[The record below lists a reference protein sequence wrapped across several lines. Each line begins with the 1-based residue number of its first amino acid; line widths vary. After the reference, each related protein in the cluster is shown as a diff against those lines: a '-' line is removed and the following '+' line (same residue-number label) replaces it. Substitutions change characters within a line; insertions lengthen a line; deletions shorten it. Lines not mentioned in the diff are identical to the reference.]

1 MSKSLIEELPRIAKE
16 GRKEAE
22 NILEKMNA
30 GSRISLQTNEIVLP
44 CKDSSGLWKGTN
56 PQEIESKWCN
66 RLIYGDNLLAM
77 QALLT
82 GDKSSNLEAL
92 RGKVDLIYIDP
103 PFDSK
108 ADYRTKITL
117 PGNEITQKPTTFEQ
131 FGYSDLWQKG
141 TVSYLEYMYPRL
153 LLMRELLS
161 DKGSIYVHIDWH
173 VGAYMKILLDDIF
186 GKENFTN
193 EIIWCY
199 GEGIN
204 SKSHFNTK
212 HDNIYLYRKNSSNYT
227 FNYND
232 VLEEY
237 SAGNV
242 KKYKYKDEKG
252 YYRIMGRGLKD
263 SPFCSKRDLS
273 PEIEKKFPDLVYRHY
288 LGAGKLPV
296 DYWLIDIENQ
306 ASKERVNYATQ
317 KPIKLLEKIIKASS
331 NEGDLVCDF
340 FGGSGTTAAVAERLG
355 RRWITTDIGKPSN
368 LVMRKRFIDMNAKP
382 FLYQAIGDYNKE
394 AFATNKHFSR
404 VGDLCEVVLKL
415 YGALPFERERL
426 DDRRWGYIKGG
437 KTLVFVDSPNKF
449 TSKNTLKKA
458 FEAKN
463 NLLGAVW
470 SKCVVLSW
478 NYHFDISEGLE
489 LYKDSVE
496 VLSIPPDLLDR
507 LRRNGLGKLIDS
519 GSIRFTSLQ
528 YLTLK
533 NIELKSWD
541 KEEDELKVELGNYIL
556 HSPDAIPLDEKDKQ
570 TLEEIM
576 TNDPLSLIE
585 YWSIDPDYDE
595 ETFRSIWQDYRQN
608 TENDKDALHCVYSA
622 TLRVKK
628 KAERTVCVKAVDVF
642 GLESIVIKKL
652 K

>member
-16 GRKEAE
+16 GCKEAE

-173 VGAYMKILLDDIF
+173 VGHYIKILLDDIF
-186 GKENFTN
+186 GKENFVN
-193 EIIWCY
+193 EIVWHYPSMSITNSFFPRKHDCIYCY
-199 GEGIN
+199 KKGETRYFNAFSNYVRVEYSENTIKRAKYAAGFN
-204 SKSHFNTK
+204 NDNADYLKDNTK
-212 HDNIYLYRKNSSNYT
+212 LCDDVWTIGHVKSKN
-227 FNYND
+227 
-232 VLEEY
+232 
-237 SAGNV
+237 
-242 KKYKYKDEKG
+242 
-252 YYRIMGRGLKD
+252 
-263 SPFCSKRDLS
+263 
-273 PEIEKKFPDLVYRHY
+273 EIV
-288 LGAGKLPV
+288 G
-296 DYWLIDIENQ
+296 
-306 ASKERVNYATQ
+306 YATQ
-317 KPIKLLEKIIKASS
+317 KPEKLLERIIAASS

-463 NLLGAVW
+463 NLLGGGW

-528 YLTLK
+528 YMTLK

-541 KEEDELKVELGNYIL
+541 EEEDELKVELGNYIL

-576 TNDPLSLIE
+576 SKDPLSLIE
-585 YWSIDPDYDE
+585 YWSIDPDYDG

-608 TENDKDALHCVYSA
+608 TENDGDALHCVYST

>member
-1 MSKSLIEELPRIAKE
+1 MKRSLIEELPRIAKE

-173 VGAYMKILLDDIF
+173 VGHYIKILLDDIF
-186 GKENFTN
+186 GKENFVN
-193 EIIWCY
+193 EIVWSY
-199 GEGIN
+199 RSGGA
-204 SKSHFNTK
+204 SKKTSLPRK
-212 HDNIYLYRKNSSNYT
+212 HDNIFFYCKNPNNFSINFKTERQYLEKPFMGSKQDSSGRYYVDTLLRDVFEGAPYIINDT
-227 FNYND
+227 KIEQYNMRP
-232 VLEEY
+232 VLNLSSE
-237 SAGNV
+237 
-242 KKYKYKDEKG
+242 
-252 YYRIMGRGLKD
+252 RIG
-263 SPFCSKRDLS
+263 
-273 PEIEKKFPDLVYRHY
+273 
-288 LGAGKLPV
+288 
-296 DYWLIDIENQ
+296 
-306 ASKERVNYATQ
+306 YATQ
-317 KPIKLLEKIIKASS
+317 KPEGFIKALIEIAT

-437 KTLVFVDSPNKF
+437 KTLVYVDSPNKF

-463 NLLGAVW
+463 NLLGGGW

-576 TNDPLSLIE
+576 SKDPLSLIE
-585 YWSIDPDYDE
+585 YWSIDPDYDG

-608 TENDKDALHCVYSA
+608 TENDGDALHCVYSA
-622 TLRVKK
+622 TLRVSK

>member
-173 VGAYMKILLDDIF
+173 VGHYIKILLDDIF

-193 EIIWCY
+193 EIVWHYPSMSITNSFFPRKHDCIYCY
-199 GEGIN
+199 KKGETRYFNAFSNYVRVEYSENTIKRAKYAAGFN
-204 SKSHFNTK
+204 NDNADYLKDNTK
-212 HDNIYLYRKNSSNYT
+212 LCDDVWTIGHVKSKN
-227 FNYND
+227 
-232 VLEEY
+232 
-237 SAGNV
+237 
-242 KKYKYKDEKG
+242 
-252 YYRIMGRGLKD
+252 
-263 SPFCSKRDLS
+263 
-273 PEIEKKFPDLVYRHY
+273 EIV
-288 LGAGKLPV
+288 G
-296 DYWLIDIENQ
+296 
-306 ASKERVNYATQ
+306 YATQ
-317 KPIKLLEKIIKASS
+317 KPEKLLERIIAASS

-415 YGALPFERERL
+415 YGALPFEKERL

-463 NLLGAVW
+463 NLLGGGW

-478 NYHFDISEGLE
+478 NYHFDISESLE

-585 YWSIDPDYDE
+585 YWSIDTDYDG

-608 TENDKDALHCVYSA
+608 TENDGDVLHCVYSA
-622 TLRVKK
+622 TLRVSK

>member
-1 MSKSLIEELPRIAKE
+1 MKRSLIEELPRIAKE

-173 VGAYMKILLDDIF
+173 VGHYLKILLDDIF
-186 GKENFTN
+186 GKENFRN
-193 EIIWCY
+193 EIVWKYTGSLQPKFDFARKHDIIFRY
-199 GEGIN
+199 
-204 SKSHFNTK
+204 SKSNNVVFNPQFVNYSEKTIARF
-212 HDNIYLYRKNSSNYT
+212 DNVDENGRYKLTYRDGKVYKTYMKEGKPIEDVWFDQIN
-227 FNYND
+227 ND
-232 VLEEY
+232 VLDIPIVMKNAKE
-237 SAGNV
+237 N
-242 KKYKYKDEKG
+242 
-252 YYRIMGRGLKD
+252 
-263 SPFCSKRDLS
+263 
-273 PEIEKKFPDLVYRHY
+273 
-288 LGAGKLPV
+288 V
-296 DYWLIDIENQ
+296 DYT
-306 ASKERVNYATQ
+306 TQ
-317 KPIKLLEKIIKASS
+317 KPEKLLERIIKASS

-394 AFATNKHFSR
+394 AFALNKINR
-404 VGDLCEVVLKL
+404 VGNLCEVVLKL

-426 DDRRWGYIKGG
+426 DNRRWGYIKGG
-437 KTLVFVDSPNKF
+437 KTLVYVDSPNKF

-463 NLLGAVW
+463 NLLGGGW

-489 LYKDSVE
+489 LYRDSVE

-541 KEEDELKVELGNYIL
+541 EEEDELKVELGNYIL

-585 YWSIDPDYDE
+585 YWSIDPDYDG

-608 TENDKDALHCVYSA
+608 TENDGDALHCVYSA

>member
-30 GSRISLQTNEIVLP
+30 GSKISLQTNEIVLP

-77 QALLT
+77 QALLI

-173 VGAYMKILLDDIF
+173 VGHYIKILLDDIF
-186 GKENFTN
+186 GKENFVN
-193 EIIWCY
+193 EIVWSY
-199 GEGIN
+199 RSGGA
-204 SKSHFNTK
+204 SKKTSLPRK
-212 HDNIYLYRKNSSNYT
+212 HDNIFFYCKNPNNFSINFKTERQYLEKPFMGSKQDSSGRYYVDTLLRDVFEGAPYIINDT
-227 FNYND
+227 KIEQYNMRP
-232 VLEEY
+232 VLNLSSE
-237 SAGNV
+237 
-242 KKYKYKDEKG
+242 
-252 YYRIMGRGLKD
+252 RIG
-263 SPFCSKRDLS
+263 
-273 PEIEKKFPDLVYRHY
+273 
-288 LGAGKLPV
+288 
-296 DYWLIDIENQ
+296 
-306 ASKERVNYATQ
+306 YATQ
-317 KPIKLLEKIIKASS
+317 KPEGFIKALIEIAT

-394 AFATNKHFSR
+394 AFALNKINR

-463 NLLGAVW
+463 NLLGGGW

-585 YWSIDPDYDE
+585 YWSIDPDYDG

-608 TENDKDALHCVYSA
+608 TENDGDALHCVYSA
-622 TLRVKK
+622 TLRISK

>member
-173 VGAYMKILLDDIF
+173 VGHYIKILLDDIF
-186 GKENFTN
+186 GKENFVN
-193 EIIWCY
+193 EIVWQY
-199 GEGIN
+199 YMGGKGKKEFA
-204 SKSHFNTK
+204 KK
-212 HDNIYLYRKNSSNYT
+212 HDIIFLYKKTNNYT
-227 FNYND
+227 FNQQII
-232 VLEEY
+232 
-237 SAGNV
+237 
-242 KKYKYKDEKG
+242 KR
-252 YYRIMGRGLKD
+252 YYDFIPSLKD
-263 SPFCSKRDLS
+263 DSANAMSGKDDIGYWSMVSC
-273 PEIEKKFPDLVYRHY
+273 PDVWQIK
-288 LGAGKLPV
+288 GV
-296 DYWLIDIENQ
+296 FNM
-306 ASKERVNYATQ
+306 SKEYTSYSTQ
-317 KPIKLLEKIIKASS
+317 KPEKLLERIIKASS

-340 FGGSGTTAAVAERLG
+340 FGGSGTTAAVAEKLG

-368 LVMRKRFIDMNAKP
+368 LVIRKRLIDMNIDTNVKP

-394 AFATNKHFSR
+394 AFALNKINR

-585 YWSIDPDYDE
+585 YWSIDPDYDG

>member
-173 VGAYMKILLDDIF
+173 VGHYIKILLDDIF
-186 GKENFTN
+186 GKENFVN
-193 EIIWCY
+193 EIVWSY
-199 GEGIN
+199 RSGGA
-204 SKSHFNTK
+204 SKKTSLPRK
-212 HDNIYLYRKNSSNYT
+212 HDNIFFYCKNPNNFSINFKTERQYLEKPFMGSKQDSSGRYYVDTLLRDVFEGAPYIINDT
-227 FNYND
+227 KIEQYNMRP
-232 VLEEY
+232 VLNLSSE
-237 SAGNV
+237 
-242 KKYKYKDEKG
+242 
-252 YYRIMGRGLKD
+252 RIG
-263 SPFCSKRDLS
+263 
-273 PEIEKKFPDLVYRHY
+273 
-288 LGAGKLPV
+288 
-296 DYWLIDIENQ
+296 
-306 ASKERVNYATQ
+306 YATQ
-317 KPIKLLEKIIKASS
+317 KPEGFIKALIEIAT

-394 AFATNKHFSR
+394 AFALNKINR

-541 KEEDELKVELGNYIL
+541 EEEDELKVELGNYIL

-585 YWSIDPDYDE
+585 YWSIDPDYDG

-608 TENDKDALHCVYSA
+608 TENDGDALHCVYST

>member
-173 VGAYMKILLDDIF
+173 VGHYIKILLDDIF
-186 GKENFTN
+186 GKENFVN
-193 EIIWCY
+193 EIVWDKGFRGTESKTIYQHAHDIIFFYSKNKKYGYIWNQDYQPYKDKSMGRYNKIDENGKYYALIKRTRTDGSVYY
-199 GEGIN
+199 GKTYPKDEGKRI
-204 SKSHFNTK
+204 
-212 HDNIYLYRKNSSNYT
+212 
-227 FNYND
+227 ND
-232 VLEEY
+232 VI
-237 SAGNV
+237 SHIAT
-242 KKYKYKDEKG
+242 
-252 YYRIMGRGLKD
+252 M
-263 SPFCSKRDLS
+263 
-273 PEIEKKFPDLVYRHY
+273 
-288 LGAGKLPV
+288 
-296 DYWLIDIENQ
+296 
-306 ASKERVNYATQ
+306 ASTNSERLNYDTQ
-317 KPIKLLEKIIKASS
+317 KPESLLEIFIKTSS

-394 AFATNKHFSR
+394 SFALNKINR

-463 NLLGAVW
+463 NLLGGGW

-576 TNDPLSLIE
+576 SKDPLSLIE
-585 YWSIDPDYDE
+585 YWSIDPDYDG

-608 TENDKDALHCVYSA
+608 TENDGDALHCVYST

>member
-1 MSKSLIEELPRIAKE
+1 MKRSLIEELPRIAKE

-77 QALLT
+77 QALLI

-173 VGAYMKILLDDIF
+173 VGHYIKILLDDIF
-186 GKENFTN
+186 GKENFVN
-193 EIIWCY
+193 EIVWSY
-199 GEGIN
+199 RSGGA
-204 SKSHFNTK
+204 SKKTSLPRK
-212 HDNIYLYRKNSSNYT
+212 HDNIFFYCKNPNNFSINFKTERQYLEKPFMGSKQDSSGRYYVDTLLRDVFEGAPYIINDT
-227 FNYND
+227 KIEQYNMRP
-232 VLEEY
+232 VLNLSSE
-237 SAGNV
+237 
-242 KKYKYKDEKG
+242 
-252 YYRIMGRGLKD
+252 RIG
-263 SPFCSKRDLS
+263 
-273 PEIEKKFPDLVYRHY
+273 
-288 LGAGKLPV
+288 
-296 DYWLIDIENQ
+296 
-306 ASKERVNYATQ
+306 YATQ
-317 KPIKLLEKIIKASS
+317 KPEGFIKALIEIAT

-340 FGGSGTTAAVAERLG
+340 FGGSGTTAAVAEKLG

-449 TSKNTLKKA
+449 TSKNTLKKT

-463 NLLGAVW
+463 NLLGGGW

-585 YWSIDPDYDE
+585 YWSIDPDYDG

-628 KAERTVCVKAVDVF
+628 KAERKVCVKAVDVF

>member
-153 LLMRELLS
+153 VLMRELLS

-173 VGAYMKILLDDIF
+173 VGHYIKILLDDIF
-186 GKENFTN
+186 GKENFVN
-193 EIIWCY
+193 EIVWCY
-199 GEGIN
+199 TGPGSPLMKQFNRKHDTIFWY
-204 SKSHFNTK
+204 SKSNQRIFNQ
-212 HDNIYLYRKNSSNYT
+212 
-227 FNYND
+227 ND
-232 VLEEY
+232 VR
-237 SAGNV
+237 V
-242 KKYKYKDEKG
+242 PYKDPNQTLRAAFDTGKG
-252 YYRIMGRGLKD
+252 LTEEEIQRYRERGKVPETWWED
-263 SPFCSKRDLS
+263 IAVAVRSKQNL
-273 PEIEKKFPDLVYRHY
+273 H
-288 LGAGKLPV
+288 
-296 DYWLIDIENQ
+296 
-306 ASKERVNYATQ
+306 YATQ
-317 KPIKLLEKIIKASS
+317 KPEKLLERIIKASS

-340 FGGSGTTAAVAERLG
+340 FGGSGTTAAVAEKLG

-394 AFATNKHFSR
+394 AFALNKINR

-463 NLLGAVW
+463 NLLGGGW

-585 YWSIDPDYDE
+585 YWSIDPDYDG

-608 TENDKDALHCVYSA
+608 TENDGDALHCVYSA

>member
-186 GKENFTN
+186 GKENFRN
-193 EIIWCY
+193 EIVWAY
-199 GEGIN
+199 SRWAN
-204 SKSHFNTK
+204 VSNAFQRM
-212 HDNIYLYRKNSSNYT
+212 HDNIFYYCKSTSSTFHEQRVKLSESRKRNLVQIVNGVKVSMRDEN
-227 FNYND
+227 
-232 VLEEY
+232 
-237 SAGNV
+237 GNV
-242 KKYKYKDEKG
+242 
-252 YYRIMGRGLKD
+252 
-263 SPFCSKRDLS
+263 
-273 PEIEKKFPDLVYRHY
+273 VYRQQND
-288 LGAGKLPV
+288 KPV
-296 DYWLIDIENQ
+296 SDYWDDTDYWSSTDCWDDLFQVGKTGN
-306 ASKERVNYATQ
+306 ERLDYATQ
-317 KPIKLLEKIIKASS
+317 KPEKLLERIIQASS

-585 YWSIDPDYDE
+585 YWSIDPDYDG

-608 TENDKDALHCVYSA
+608 TENDGDALHCVYST

>member
-1 MSKSLIEELPRIAKE
+1 MKRSLIEELPRIAKE

-173 VGAYMKILLDDIF
+173 VGHYIKILLDDIF
-186 GKENFTN
+186 GKENFVN
-193 EIIWCY
+193 EIVWSY
-199 GEGIN
+199 RSGGA
-204 SKSHFNTK
+204 SKKTSLPRK
-212 HDNIYLYRKNSSNYT
+212 HDNIFFYCKNPNNFSINFKTERQYLEKPFMGSKQDSSGRYYVDTLLRDVFEGAPYIINDT
-227 FNYND
+227 KIEQYNMRP
-232 VLEEY
+232 VLNLSSE
-237 SAGNV
+237 
-242 KKYKYKDEKG
+242 
-252 YYRIMGRGLKD
+252 RIG
-263 SPFCSKRDLS
+263 
-273 PEIEKKFPDLVYRHY
+273 
-288 LGAGKLPV
+288 
-296 DYWLIDIENQ
+296 
-306 ASKERVNYATQ
+306 YATQ
-317 KPIKLLEKIIKASS
+317 KPEGFIKALIEIAT

-394 AFATNKHFSR
+394 AFALNKINR
-404 VGDLCEVVLKL
+404 VGNLCEVVLKL

-463 NLLGAVW
+463 NLLGGGW

-585 YWSIDPDYDE
+585 YWSIDPDYDG

-608 TENDKDALHCVYSA
+608 TENDGDALHCVYSA
-622 TLRVKK
+622 TLRVSK

>member
-56 PQEIESKWCN
+56 HQEIESKWCN

-173 VGAYMKILLDDIF
+173 VGHYIKILLDDIF
-186 GKENFTN
+186 GKENFVN
-193 EIIWCY
+193 EIVWSY
-199 GEGIN
+199 RSGGA
-204 SKSHFNTK
+204 SKKTSLPRK
-212 HDNIYLYRKNSSNYT
+212 HDNIFFYCKNPNNFSINFKTERQYLEKPFMGSKQDSSGRYYVDTLLRDVFEGAPYIINDT
-227 FNYND
+227 KIEQYNMRP
-232 VLEEY
+232 VLNLSSE
-237 SAGNV
+237 
-242 KKYKYKDEKG
+242 
-252 YYRIMGRGLKD
+252 RIG
-263 SPFCSKRDLS
+263 
-273 PEIEKKFPDLVYRHY
+273 
-288 LGAGKLPV
+288 
-296 DYWLIDIENQ
+296 
-306 ASKERVNYATQ
+306 YATQ
-317 KPIKLLEKIIKASS
+317 KPEGFIKALIEIAT

-340 FGGSGTTAAVAERLG
+340 FGGSGTTAAVAEKLG

-463 NLLGAVW
+463 NLLGGGW

-541 KEEDELKVELGNYIL
+541 EEEDELKVELGNYIL

-585 YWSIDPDYDE
+585 YWSIDPDYDG

-608 TENDKDALHCVYSA
+608 TENDKDALHCVYST

>member
-173 VGAYMKILLDDIF
+173 VGHYIKILLDDIF
-186 GKENFTN
+186 GKENFVN
-193 EIIWCY
+193 EIVWSY
-199 GEGIN
+199 RSGGA
-204 SKSHFNTK
+204 SKKTSLPRK
-212 HDNIYLYRKNSSNYT
+212 HDNIFFYCKNPNNFSINFKTERQYLEKPFMGSKQDSSGRYYVDTLLRDVFEGAPYIINDT
-227 FNYND
+227 KIEQYNMRP
-232 VLEEY
+232 VLNLSSE
-237 SAGNV
+237 
-242 KKYKYKDEKG
+242 
-252 YYRIMGRGLKD
+252 RIG
-263 SPFCSKRDLS
+263 
-273 PEIEKKFPDLVYRHY
+273 
-288 LGAGKLPV
+288 
-296 DYWLIDIENQ
+296 
-306 ASKERVNYATQ
+306 YATQ
-317 KPIKLLEKIIKASS
+317 KPEGFIKALIEIAT

-394 AFATNKHFSR
+394 AFALNKINR

-437 KTLVFVDSPNKF
+437 KTLVYVDSPNKF

-576 TNDPLSLIE
+576 SKDPLSLIE
-585 YWSIDPDYDE
+585 YWSIDPDYDG

-608 TENDKDALHCVYSA
+608 TENDGDALHCVYSA
-622 TLRVKK
+622 TLRVSK

>member
-1 MSKSLIEELPRIAKE
+1 MKRSLIEELPRIAKE

-173 VGAYMKILLDDIF
+173 VGHYIKILLDDIF
-186 GKENFTN
+186 GKENFVN
-193 EIIWCY
+193 EIVWSY
-199 GEGIN
+199 RSGGA
-204 SKSHFNTK
+204 SKKTSLPRK
-212 HDNIYLYRKNSSNYT
+212 HDNIFFYCKNPNNFSINFKTERQYLEKPFMGSKQDSSGRYYVDTLLRDVFEGAPYIINDT
-227 FNYND
+227 KIEQYNMRP
-232 VLEEY
+232 VLNLSSE
-237 SAGNV
+237 
-242 KKYKYKDEKG
+242 
-252 YYRIMGRGLKD
+252 RIG
-263 SPFCSKRDLS
+263 
-273 PEIEKKFPDLVYRHY
+273 
-288 LGAGKLPV
+288 
-296 DYWLIDIENQ
+296 
-306 ASKERVNYATQ
+306 YATQ
-317 KPIKLLEKIIKASS
+317 KPEGFIKALIEIAT
-331 NEGDLVCDF
+331 NEEDLVCDF
-340 FGGSGTTAAVAERLG
+340 FGGSGTTAAVAEKLG

-394 AFATNKHFSR
+394 AFALNKINR

-585 YWSIDPDYDE
+585 YWSIDPDYDG

-608 TENDKDALHCVYSA
+608 TENDGDALHCVYST

>member
-173 VGAYMKILLDDIF
+173 VGHYIKILLDDIF
-186 GKENFTN
+186 GKENFVN
-193 EIIWCY
+193 EIVWDKGFRGTESKIIYQHAHDIIFFYSKNKKYGYIWNQDYQPYKDKSMGRYNKIDENGKYYALIKRTRTDGSVYY
-199 GEGIN
+199 GKTYPKDEGKRI
-204 SKSHFNTK
+204 
-212 HDNIYLYRKNSSNYT
+212 
-227 FNYND
+227 ND
-232 VLEEY
+232 VI
-237 SAGNV
+237 SHIAT
-242 KKYKYKDEKG
+242 
-252 YYRIMGRGLKD
+252 M
-263 SPFCSKRDLS
+263 
-273 PEIEKKFPDLVYRHY
+273 
-288 LGAGKLPV
+288 
-296 DYWLIDIENQ
+296 
-306 ASKERVNYATQ
+306 ASTNSERLNYDTQ
-317 KPIKLLEKIIKASS
+317 KPESLLEIFIKTSS

-394 AFATNKHFSR
+394 AFALNKINR

-489 LYKDSVE
+489 LYRDSVE

-541 KEEDELKVELGNYIL
+541 EEEDELKVELGNYIL

-585 YWSIDPDYDE
+585 YWSIDPDYDG

>member
-153 LLMRELLS
+153 VLMRELLS

-173 VGAYMKILLDDIF
+173 VGHYIKILLDDIF
-186 GKENFTN
+186 GKENFVN
-193 EIIWCY
+193 EIVWSY
-199 GEGIN
+199 G
-204 SKSHFNTK
+204 KMA
-212 HDNIYLYRKNSSNYT
+212 SST
-227 FNYND
+227 
-232 VLEEY
+232 
-237 SAGNV
+237 
-242 KKYKYKDEKG
+242 
-252 YYRIMGRGLKD
+252 
-263 SPFCSKRDLS
+263 
-273 PEIEKKFPDLVYRHY
+273 KKFIANHDTILFYKKSADNYFIPIKKQLDKPIKRLAREMIDGKLKNARNEDGTLKYVMVTDKIIDDNWGDISVVMPASSEY
-288 LGAGKLPV
+288 LG
-296 DYWLIDIENQ
+296 Y
-306 ASKERVNYATQ
+306 STQ
-317 KPIKLLEKIIKASS
+317 KPEKIVERMINASCPT
-331 NEGDLVCDF
+331 NGLVCDF

-463 NLLGAVW
+463 NLLGGGW

-489 LYKDSVE
+489 LYRDSVE

-541 KEEDELKVELGNYIL
+541 EEEDELKVELGNYIL

-585 YWSIDPDYDE
+585 YWSIDPDYDG

-608 TENDKDALHCVYSA
+608 TENDKDALHCVYST
-622 TLRVKK
+622 TLRVSK